1 MTSMALDRRPA
12 KSAQS
17 GLAAPP
23 AGRLPRL
30 LLEPGADGGLAAHLA
45 RHGPVPHRGGP
56 GLLLPTLDA
65 AGLTGRGGAGFPAGR
80 KWRAVAAGSGSAVV
94 VGNAAEGEPAS
105 GKDAVLLVTNPHL
118 VIDGLLLAA
127 EAVGARRTVLVLA
140 PDRSVRKAV
149 DTALRERRDARR
161 IELLEAPDRFVAGE
175 ESAVVDAIEGGPG
188 LPRSTP
194 PRVFEQG
201 VGGRPTLVQN
211 VETLAHVALV
221 ARYGADWFRGVGT
234 ADEPGSLLTT
244 VADARGRWVA
254 EVAHGTPLG
263 SVVDLSDDVQAVL
276 VGGYHGT
283 WLSASAARR
292 ADLSRDSLRR
302 WGATPGAG
310 VLVALPASACGVVET
325 ARVALYLAADS
336 AGQCGPC
343 LNGLPRI
350 AVVLE
355 ELARGRAT
363 RRDLDD
369 LARWAGLVK
378 HRGACGHPDG
388 TVRFVRSALQ
398 VFEAEV
404 QAHLAGSCRRT
415 DTRPVLP
422 VPDLGMR

>member
-1 MTSMALDRRPA
+1 MTSMALEQRPDQA
-12 KSAQS
+12 AQS
-17 GLAAPP
+17 APP

-30 LLEPGADGGLAAHLA
+30 LLEPGLHGDLVGHTH
-45 RHGPVPHRGGP
+45 RHGPVPYRGGP
-56 GLLLPTLDA
+56 GLLLPSLDA
-65 AGLTGRGGAGFPAGR
+65 AGVTGRGGAGFPAGR
-80 KWRAVAAGSGSAVV
+80 KWRAVAAGNGSAVV
-94 VGNAAEGEPAS
+94 VGNGAEGEPAS
-105 GKDAVLLVTNPHL
+105 SKDAVLLTTNPHL

-127 EAVGARRTVLVLA
+127 EAVGARRTILVLA
-140 PDRSVRKAV
+140 PDGTVRAAV
-149 DTALRERRDARR
+149 NAALRERRDARR
-161 IELLEAPDRFVAGE
+161 IDLVEATDRFVAGE
-175 ESAVVDAIEGGPG
+175 ESAIVDVIEGGPG

-194 PRVFEQG
+194 PRVFEKG

-244 VADARGRWVA
+244 VADAGGRWVA
-254 EVAHGTPLG
+254 EVAHGTPIG

-283 WLSASAARR
+283 WLSTSVAHR
-292 ADLSRDSLRR
+292 ADLSRGSLHR
-302 WGATPGAG
+302 WGASPGAG
-310 VLVALPASACGVVET
+310 VLATLPGSACGVVET

-398 VFEAEV
+398 VFEREV
-404 QAHLAGSCRRT
+404 EAHLSGSCRRT
-415 DTRPVLP
+415 DARPILP
-422 VPDLGMR
+422 VPDLGGGR

>member
-1 MTSMALDRRPA
+1 
-12 KSAQS
+12 
-17 GLAAPP
+17 
-23 AGRLPRL
+23 
-30 LLEPGADGGLAAHLA
+30 
-45 RHGPVPHRGGP
+45 VPYRGGP
-56 GLLLPTLDA
+56 GLLLPSLDA
-65 AGLTGRGGAGFPAGR
+65 AGVTGRGGAGFPAGR

-94 VGNAAEGEPAS
+94 VGNGAEGEPAS
-105 GKDAVLLVTNPHL
+105 SKDAVLLTTNPHL

-127 EAVGARRTVLVLA
+127 EAVGARRTILVLA
-140 PDRSVRKAV
+140 PDGTVRAAV
-149 DTALRERRDARR
+149 NAALRERRDARR
-161 IELLEAPDRFVAGE
+161 IDLVEATDRFVAGE
-175 ESAVVDAIEGGPG
+175 ESAIVDVIEGGPG

-194 PRVFEQG
+194 PRVFERG

-244 VADARGRWVA
+244 VAEAGGRWVA
-254 EVAHGTPLG
+254 EVAHGTPIG

-283 WLSASAARR
+283 WLSASVAHR
-292 ADLSRDSLRR
+292 ADLSRGSLNR
-302 WGATPGAG
+302 WGASPGAG
-310 VLVALPASACGVVET
+310 VLVALPGSACGVVET

-398 VFEAEV
+398 VFEREV
-404 QAHLAGSCRRT
+404 EAHLAGSCRRT
-415 DTRPVLP
+415 DARPILP
-422 VPDLGMR
+422 VPDLGGGR

>member
-12 KSAQS
+12 QSAPSASQ
-17 GLAAPP
+17 
-23 AGRLPRL
+23 LPRL
-30 LLEPGADGGLAAHLA
+30 LLEAAADSGLEGHLR
-45 RHGPVPHRGGP
+45 RHGPVPLRGGP
-56 GLLLPTLDA
+56 DLLLPTLDA
-65 AGLTGRGGAGFPAGR
+65 AVVTGRGGAGFPAGR
-80 KWRAVAAGSGSAVV
+80 KWRTVAAGSGPAVV

-105 GKDAVLLVTNPHL
+105 GKDAVLLTMNPHL

-140 PDRSVRKAV
+140 PDRSVRGAV
-149 DTALRERRDARR
+149 DAALHERRDARR
-161 IELLEAPDRFVAGE
+161 VQVVEASDRFVAGE
-175 ESAVVDAIEGGPG
+175 ESAVVDVIEGGPG

-201 VGGRPTLVQN
+201 VDGRPTLVQN

-221 ARYGADWFRGVGT
+221 ARYGADWFRAVGT

-244 VADARGRWVA
+244 VADAGGRWVA

-283 WLSASAARR
+283 WLSASVAHR
-292 ADLSRDSLRR
+292 ADLSRGSLRR
-302 WGATPGAG
+302 WGASPGAG
-310 VLVALPASACGVVET
+310 VLVALPGSACGVVET

-404 QAHLAGSCRRT
+404 KGHLAGSCRRT
-415 DTRPVLP
+415 DARPVLP
-422 VPDLGMR
+422 VPDLGGGR

>member
-1 MTSMALDRRPA
+1 MTSMALDRRPTQ
-12 KSAQS
+12 SAPS
-17 GLAAPP
+17 AS
-23 AGRLPRL
+23 RLPRL
-30 LLEPGADGGLAAHLA
+30 LLESGADSDLVAHLR
-45 RHGPVPHRGGP
+45 RHGPVPLRGGP
-56 GLLLPTLDA
+56 GLLLPSLDA

-80 KWRAVAAGSGSAVV
+80 KWRTVAAGSGSAVV

-105 GKDAVLLVTNPHL
+105 GKDAVLLTMNPHL

-140 PDRSVRKAV
+140 PDRSVRGAV
-149 DTALRERRDARR
+149 DAALRERRDARR
-161 IELLEAPDRFVAGE
+161 VQVVEASDRFVAGE
-175 ESAVVDAIEGGPG
+175 ESAVVDVIEGGPG

-201 VGGRPTLVQN
+201 VDGRPTLVQN

-244 VADARGRWVA
+244 VADAGGSWVA

-283 WLSASAARR
+283 WLSASVAHR
-292 ADLSRDSLRR
+292 ADLSRSSLRR
-302 WGATPGAG
+302 WGASPGAG
-310 VLVALPASACGVVET
+310 VLVALPGSACGVVET

-369 LARWAGLVK
+369 LARWAGLV
-378 HRGACGHPDG
+378 
-388 TVRFVRSALQ
+388 
-398 VFEAEV
+398 
-404 QAHLAGSCRRT
+404 
-415 DTRPVLP
+415 
-422 VPDLGMR
+422 

>member
-1 MTSMALDRRPA
+1 MTSMTLDRRTDQP
-12 KSAQS
+12 
-17 GLAAPP
+17 APP
-23 AGRLPRL
+23 AGRLPRVL
-30 LLEPGADGGLAAHLA
+30 LDQGAHGDLAAHQH
-45 RHGPVPHRGGP
+45 RHGRVPLRGGP

-65 AGLTGRGGAGFPAGR
+65 ASLSGRGGAGFPAGR
-80 KWRAVAAGSGSAVV
+80 KWRTVAAANRSAVV
-94 VGNAAEGEPAS
+94 VGNGAEGEPAS
-105 GKDAVLLVTNPHL
+105 GKDAVLLSTNPHL

-140 PDRSVRKAV
+140 PDRAVRAAV
-149 DTALRERRDARR
+149 DAALRERRDARR
-161 IELLEAPDRFVAGE
+161 IEVVEASDRFVAGE
-175 ESAVVDAIEGGPG
+175 ESAVVDVIEGGPG

-194 PRVFEQG
+194 PRVFERG

-254 EVAHGTPLG
+254 EVAHGIPIG

-283 WLSASAARR
+283 WLSTSVAHR
-292 ADLSRDSLRR
+292 ADLSRGSLHR
-302 WGATPGAG
+302 WGASPGAG
-310 VLVALPASACGVVET
+310 VLVALPGSACGVVET

-398 VFEAEV
+398 VFDAEV

-415 DTRPVLP
+415 DARPVLP
-422 VPDLGMR
+422 VPLLGGGR

>member
-1 MTSMALDRRPA
+1 MTSMALDRRTTP
-12 KSAQS
+12 S
-17 GLAAPP
+17 APP

-30 LLEPGADGGLAAHLA
+30 LLEQGAHGDLAAHVH
-45 RHGPVPHRGGP
+45 RHGPVPLRGGA

-65 AGLTGRGGAGFPAGR
+65 ARLTGRGGAGFPAGR
-80 KWRAVAAGSGSAVV
+80 KWRTVAAGSGSAVV

-105 GKDAVLLVTNPHL
+105 GKDAVLLTVNPHL

-140 PDRSVRKAV
+140 PDRSVRGAV
-149 DTALRERRDARR
+149 EAALRERRDARR
-161 IELLEAPDRFVAGE
+161 IEVVEAPDRFVAGE
-175 ESAVVDAIEGGPG
+175 ESAVVDVIEGGPG

-194 PRVFEQG
+194 PRVFERG

-221 ARYGADWFRGVGT
+221 ARYGADWFRAVGT
-234 ADEPGSLLTT
+234 ADEPGSMLAT

-263 SVVDLSDDVQAVL
+263 SVVELSDDVQAVL

-283 WLSASAARR
+283 WLSASVAHR
-292 ADLSRDSLRR
+292 ADLSRGSLGR
-302 WGATPGAG
+302 WGASPGAG
-310 VLVALPASACGVVET
+310 VLVALPGSACGVVET

-369 LARWAGLVK
+369 LGRWAGLVK

-404 QAHLAGSCRRT
+404 QAHLAGRCRRT
-415 DTRPVLP
+415 DARPVLP
-422 VPDLGMR
+422 VPVLGGPR